1 MTRRI
6 ALAILLSVWTLL
18 ITGGVGAYW
27 LTRSAMLQ
35 LLDESLFAYASS
47 VPGLIHGSAAQPSL
61 NPLGQDRYRVVDNLQ
76 RTVGQP
82 PPTAAQWQP
91 KLLSATFSYAQGQH
105 DRTVTLQAYS
115 AVTETQPVPR
125 PVTVVYT
132 ASAAE
137 FDAKMRRLAVAY
149 ILSGLAVGLLT
160 AAVAVKVSKS
170 TLKPLAATNRQIAS
184 IDEQHLDRRID
195 VAALPSELVPM
206 AERLNELLARL
217 QAAFLQRNRF
227 LADASHELRTPVA
240 ALVTRLQVAARHPR
254 STDFYRQVVV
264 ECSHEADQLR
274 HLIEQLM
281 QQVRSQNL
289 VYNEAAEEL
298 DLAALLQQC
307 SQTVSALA
315 EAKGLTMKGPTLP
328 PMWCLL
334 PPQRMRSVVLN
345 LLSNAIEYSR
355 PGGTIEL
362 DCKHEHGH
370 VQIDITDNGV
380 GIAPEHLPHIFEPFY
395 RTDAARIHETGHL
408 GLGLSLVRSHLQAIG
423 GTCQVTSALGA
434 GSTFSIKIP
443 EKALKI
449 REAALHLESAPAG

>member
-1 MTRRI
+1 M
-6 ALAILLSVWTLL
+6 
-18 ITGGVGAYW
+18 
-27 LTRSAMLQ
+27 
-35 LLDESLFAYASS
+35 
-47 VPGLIHGSAAQPSL
+47 
-61 NPLGQDRYRVVDNLQ
+61 GQDRYRVVDNLQ

-82 PPTAAQWQP
+82 FPSTAQWQP
-91 KLLSATFSYAQGQH
+91 KLLFASDSFAQGQH
-105 DRTVTLQAYS
+105 DRTVTLQAYWS
-115 AVTETQPVPR
+115 VTDTQPVPR

-132 ASAAE
+132 RSAAE
-137 FDAKMRRLAVAY
+137 FDAKMHRLAIAY
-149 ILSGLAVGLLT
+149 ILSGLAIGLLT
-160 AAVAVKVSKS
+160 AAIAVKVSKS
-170 TLKPLAATNRQIAS
+170 ALKPLAATNQQIAS

-195 VAALPSELVPM
+195 VAALPAELMPM

-254 STDFYRQVVV
+254 SSDFYRQLVE

-274 HLIEQLM
+274 LLIEQLM

-289 VYNEAAEEL
+289 VYNESAEEL

-307 SQTVSALA
+307 MQTVSALSG
-315 EAKGLTMKGPTLP
+315 AKGLTMKAPSLP
-328 PMWCLL
+328 PMWYVL

-345 LLSNAIEYSR
+345 LLSNAIEYTQS
-355 PGGTIEL
+355 GGSIEL
-362 DCKHEHGH
+362 DCKHDLGH
-370 VQIDITDNGV
+370 IQIDITDTGV

-395 RTDAARIHETGHL
+395 RTDAARVHETGHL

-423 GTCQVTSALGA
+423 GTCQVTSVLGA

-443 EKALKI
+443 EKLLKS
-449 REAALHLESAPAG
+449 RESPHHLESASMT